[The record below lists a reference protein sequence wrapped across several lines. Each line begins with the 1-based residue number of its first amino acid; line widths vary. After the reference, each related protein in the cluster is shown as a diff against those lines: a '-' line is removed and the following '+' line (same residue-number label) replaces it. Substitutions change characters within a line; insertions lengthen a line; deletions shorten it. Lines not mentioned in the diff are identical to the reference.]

1 MKLKDWLDFKRISV
15 AKFCK
20 YNDISA
26 ESIYGYLK
34 GNVPRPNVAV
44 KIFRATGGEVSYE
57 DLGLSQEAISRI
69 KFKEKK
75 AREKSE
81 KAKARRLAAKAEED
95 ALQLVSSDA
104 SS

>member
-20 YNDISA
+20 YNDICS
-26 ESIYGYLK
+26 ESIYGYIK
-34 GNVPRPNVAV
+34 GNIPRPNVAV
-44 KIFRATGGEVSYE
+44 KIFRATGGEVGYE

-69 KFKEKK
+69 KLKEKK

-81 KAKARRLAAKAEED
+81 KAKAKRLAAKAQEE
-95 ALQLVSSDA
+95 ALQLVSIDT

>member
-26 ESIYGYLK
+26 ESIYGYIK
-34 GNVPRPNVAV
+34 GNIPRANVAI
-44 KIFRATGGEVSYE
+44 KIFRATDGEVSYE
-57 DLGLSQEAISRI
+57 DLGLSPEEIARI
-69 KFKEKK
+69 KLKEKK
-75 AREKSE
+75 AKIKSE
-81 KAKARRLAAKAEED
+81 KARARRLAAKAQEE
-95 ALQLVSSDA
+95 ASQHISSVI